1 MIGVEARMKKNVRS
15 VRRLFTPVILV
26 AAWQIAAS
34 TGYVNPNF
42 VGSPAGVASSFH
54 DLFVSGE
61 LSRHLGVSLWRALFG
76 LLVGSSAGLV
86 FGVVVGLSQRG
97 EDLLDS
103 TFQAV
108 RTLPL
113 LGLIPLFILWF
124 GLGETPRILL
134 IALGSFFPIYI
145 NVFKGIRGVDVRLIE
160 LASSYGLNPLQLM
173 RDVILPS
180 ALPSALVGL
189 RYAIGIAWLCL
200 VVAEQVNAT
209 AGLGWVII
217 QANQLGQTSV
227 VITALVIYAIVGV
240 VADLVVR
247 AIERRVLSWQ
257 QVFEGA

>member
-1 MIGVEARMKKNVRS
+1 
-15 VRRLFTPVILV
+15 
-26 AAWQIAAS
+26 
-34 TGYVNPNF
+34 
-42 VGSPAGVASSFH
+42 
-54 DLFVSGE
+54 
-61 LSRHLGVSLWRALFG
+61 
-76 LLVGSSAGLV
+76 
-86 FGVVVGLSQRG
+86 VGLSQRG

-103 TFQAV
+103 TLQAV

-160 LASSYGLNPLQLM
+160 LASSYGLNRLQLI

-247 AIERRVLSWQ
+247 AIEQRVLGWQ
-257 QVFEGA
+257 RVFEGA